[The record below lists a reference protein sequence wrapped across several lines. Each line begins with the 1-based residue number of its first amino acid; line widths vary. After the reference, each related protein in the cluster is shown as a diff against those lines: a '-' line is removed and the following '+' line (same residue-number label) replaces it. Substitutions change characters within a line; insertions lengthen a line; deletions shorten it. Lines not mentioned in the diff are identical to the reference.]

1 MRSPGIREQKGRRR
15 SGADLTF
22 ATRLPGNAYAN
33 VKSKAPL
40 ESIFSSGP
48 SFQHSQKGRRR
59 DADGLS
65 GENGSEIQI
74 ATPCPRDARATLRR
88 RAPLWNSKARFRRV
102 ELGGRCAHDT
112 GHSRRE
118 RAARGDPRALY
129 NFRLERRNGIT
140 CSRVMC
146 VPGIQSGCI
155 IVLGKRYF
163 TRQAAT
169 LLQFARLTSNPAL
182 AASLIERA
190 ADLKAQVDADKRP
203 DARVWRRPMSRA
215 RHRRNTCDRVRDR
228 TSQPSARSL
237 RRLD

>member
-1 MRSPGIREQKGRRR
+1 M
-15 SGADLTF
+15 TF
-22 ATRLPGNAYAN
+22 ATRLPRNAYAN

-65 GENGSEIQI
+65 GEKWFRDPNSHPLPPG
-74 ATPCPRDARATLRR
+74 CPSNLAQAC
-88 RAPLWNSKARFRRV
+88 AVVESKARFRRV

-118 RAARGDPRALY
+118 RAARGNPRALC
-129 NFRLERRNGIT
+129 NFRLKRRNGIT

-203 DARVWRRPMSRA
+203 DASLAAPDVESE
-215 RHRRNTCDRVRDR
+215 
-228 TSQPSARSL
+228 TSAQ
-237 RRLD
+237 RL